1 MEGISSIS
9 TVQNLEIAGSNY
21 NNALIFGE
29 HFDII
34 LWHESVWRRHPL
46 SLH

>member
-1 MEGISSIS
+1 MS
-9 TVQNLEIAGSNY
+9 TVQKDIAGANY

-34 LWHESVWRRHPL
+34 LLSESVWRRHAL